1 MNVFRRYR
9 GLGLRW
15 TVEGAACRGRRE
27 PSRGRGKRDGGGEA
41 VKREE
46 KRNPLDSASTSP
58 GLFRTT
64 RGVVKNSPGLVEA
77 ESKGFW
83 EYRSGSG
90 TKGR

>member
-1 MNVFRRYR
+1 M
-9 GLGLRW
+9 
-15 TVEGAACRGRRE
+15 
-27 PSRGRGKRDGGGEA
+27 
-41 VKREE
+41 KREE

-83 EYRSGSG
+83 EYPRGAARRVG
-90 TKGR
+90 ERQRDGVWV